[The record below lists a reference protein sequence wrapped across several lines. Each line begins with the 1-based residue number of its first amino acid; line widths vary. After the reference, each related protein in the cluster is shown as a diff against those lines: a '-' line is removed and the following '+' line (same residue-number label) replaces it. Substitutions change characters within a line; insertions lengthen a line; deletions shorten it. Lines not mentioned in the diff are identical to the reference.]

1 MAELETGGD
10 GPADVGQ
17 SAPVGPALSRADVL
31 IALGH
36 GKGLI
41 ARIVAATVL
50 LGIALALVLP
60 PIYQASTV
68 LLPPDESRGL
78 FGHSMSSL
86 DVIAGAAMGIEMK
99 TPGELYVAL
108 LKSTSIEDGLIR
120 QFDLR
125 KRYRVDTMHAARKA
139 LQSRVNITI
148 DKKSGLLTIAA
159 DDTDPA
165 VAAELAN
172 AHVAA
177 LAKLLE
183 RIAVTQAQQRRAFL
197 EKEVAKAR
205 IALANAQDAYVKL
218 QAKSGIV
225 SVDADTQ
232 LAIRHSAEIRSLLA
246 AKQIELSSLGTYATA
261 ENPQVKRIEAEVSTL
276 KAQLEKI
283 ENGDAASLR
292 GSDAGMA
299 TLRSYREMKYQ
310 ESVVDVL
317 SRQLELARV
326 DEAKRGPLVQQ
337 VDVAAPPE
345 RKAKPSRLLIL
356 LASVAGGF
364 VLAVTAVI
372 GRAFGRQAVERA
384 RRSGDLARLRHAW
397 TITFKRTRS

>member
-1 MAELETGGD
+1 
-10 GPADVGQ
+10 
-17 SAPVGPALSRADVL
+17 R
-31 IALGH
+31 
-36 GKGLI
+36 
-41 ARIVAATVL
+41 
-50 LGIALALVLP
+50 
-60 PIYQASTV
+60 
-68 LLPPDESRGL
+68 
-78 FGHSMSSL
+78 
-86 DVIAGAAMGIEMK
+86 
-99 TPGELYVAL
+99 
-108 LKSTSIEDGLIR
+108 
-120 QFDLR
+120 
-125 KRYRVDTMHAARKA
+125 
-139 LQSRVNITI
+139 
-148 DKKSGLLTIAA
+148 LLTIAA

-326 DEAKRGPLVQQ
+326 DEAKSGPLVQQ